1 MNYRDVVLFI
11 LDKYN
16 TENPDS
22 MVMLHT
28 NITVNSSDSYTYSVS
43 MRSRRASVDVDN
55 TMKTSSK
62 SVAEQEAFKLILNQ
76 IIDYDRF

>member
-11 LDKYN
+11 LEKYN
-16 TENPDS
+16 TENPES
-22 MVMLHT
+22 MIMLHT
-28 NITVNSSDSYTYSVS
+28 NITVNNSDSYTYSIS
-43 MRSRRASVDVDN
+43 MRSNRASVDIDN
-55 TMKTSSK
+55 TMKASSK